1 MRTTMVR
8 CAALGGIALSALLAT
23 GVADAATRAAAGAAA
38 VAGTATWSA
47 TLVRADGAVLTGQ
60 PYTANYT
67 AVAHTAYLSARNTG
81 TTALSGQV
89 YSITGSG
96 FALSGVA
103 LDACAAGPWQNGS
116 CAGQV
121 VPVRNGAT
129 AALPVAP
136 GASVGL
142 RLSLPS
148 GIGVSIS
155 VSVSASRAHA
165 RAATTTTS

>member
-1 MRTTMVR
+1 MRTTTAR
-8 CAALGGIALSALLAT
+8 CAALGGVVLSALLAT
-23 GVADAATRAAAGAAA
+23 GVADAATGATAG
-38 VAGTATWSA
+38 AGTAAGTTTWSA

-60 PYTANYT
+60 PYTTNYT
-67 AVAHTAYLSARNTG
+67 AVAHAVYLSARNTG
-81 TTALSGQV
+81 TTALTGQV
-89 YSITGSG
+89 YSISGSG

-103 LDACAAGPWQNGS
+103 LDACTTGPWQNGS

-121 VPVRNGAT
+121 VPVRSGTT

-148 GIGVSIS
+148 GIGVSVS
-155 VSVSASRAHA
+155 VSVATSRAHV
-165 RAATTTTS
+165 RAATTTNS